1 MRIKEDG
8 LLRRLFLKLYSFRLL
23 VSLAGRS
30 LDFLFTVHSHAHSQ
44 TYTDTDGTTEK
55 REHRNIKKK
64 EKVIQTDSKRKSS
77 EGNEHETGR
86 EGYVVLELN
95 ERSVDRPIKTAENCQ
110 PRSGLVEG
118 V

>member
-1 MRIKEDG
+1 MEPQRN
-8 LLRRLFLKLYSFRLL
+8 
-23 VSLAGRS
+23 AN
-30 LDFLFTVHSHAHSQ
+30 
-44 TYTDTDGTTEK
+44 TET
-55 REHRNIKKK
+55 KKK